1 MKRGIVLLVLG
12 ALALTAASAASARV
26 HVNVNVNPFGYEYA
40 QPVIYQGD
48 PYYDPYYA
56 APPVAYFGR
65 GSWGGGRERR
75 SEDRAGRGE
84 RHSRGHDDRGGD
96 HHH

>member
-1 MKRGIVLLVLG
+1 MKRGIVLLVFG

-26 HVNVNVNPFGYEYA
+26 HVSINVNPFGYEYA
-40 QPVIYQGD
+40 PPVVYRTD
-48 PYYDPYYA
+48 PYYDPYNA

-65 GSWGGGRERR
+65 GSWGSGRGQH
-75 SEDRAGRGE
+75 SEDRAGRGKQ
-84 RHSRGHDDRGGD
+84 RSQGHDNRGGD